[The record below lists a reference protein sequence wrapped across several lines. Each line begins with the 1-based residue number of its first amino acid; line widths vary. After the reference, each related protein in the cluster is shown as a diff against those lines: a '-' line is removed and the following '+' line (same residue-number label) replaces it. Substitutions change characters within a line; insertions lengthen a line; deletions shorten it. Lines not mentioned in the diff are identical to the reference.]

1 MKYQFSKSKAKLA
14 TIALASALAIGVSTT
29 TLADEVSTTDTPV
42 IADSNTSDTP
52 VIADTS
58 TSDTP
63 VIPSDNTGTS
73 SSSETG
79 NTGTTDMPAMPS
91 ESSETENSGATDTP
105 VNPSTDNSSTDSPS
119 TNEGSKTEMGESDIP
134 TPSNPQDTETPLSGE
149 VTVPT
154 NNGGTAT
161 VTPDTSVPTNNSNI
175 SAGTA
180 KNAGASQVGT
190 TSTITGQIVQDVTSA
205 SPVYTNTGA
214 TIISTKNGQVVL
226 NDGKVVNPEEIG
238 AKSNE
243 DGTISVTTKDGKTET
258 LPHTGISDVIS
269 VIMSILGMFLL
280 IFGMTFLRP
289 SDKKVV

>member
-1 MKYQFSKSKAKLA
+1 MKYPFLKSKAKLA
-14 TIALASALAIGVSTT
+14 TIALASALTIGVSTT
-29 TLADEVSTTDTPV
+29 TLADEVNTTDTPV
-42 IADSNTSDTP
+42 VADTNTSDTP
-52 VIADTS
+52 V
-58 TSDTP
+58 
-63 VIPSDNTGTS
+63 VPSDNTGTS

-79 NTGTTDMPAMPS
+79 DTETTDTPVVPS
-91 ESSETENSGATDTP
+91 EPSETENSGTTDTP
-105 VNPSTDNSSTDSPS
+105 VNPSTDNSSTDSSS
-119 TNEGSKTEMGESDIP
+119 TDEGSKTETGESDVP
-134 TPSNPQDTETPLSGE
+134 TPSNPQDTETPSSGE

-161 VTPDTSVPTNNSNI
+161 VTPDTSVPTNNPSI
-175 SAGTA
+175 SADTA

-190 TSTITGQIVQDVTSA
+190 TSTVTGQIVQDVTSA
-205 SPVYTNTGA
+205 SPVYTNSGA

-258 LPHTGISDVIS
+258 LPHTGISDIIS
-269 VIMSILGMFLL
+269 VIMSIRGMFLL